1 MGNVIKVGMADLN
14 ICKSPDMITTLGLG
28 SCIGIALYDPV
39 TKIGGLAHIMLPDST
54 QIRNN
59 SNIAKFADTG
69 ITDRVNDIINDR
81 FWSDGKKP
89 DRCDVLQELIDC
101 GDISAKDAK
110 STQKAW
116 NCRHS
121 RQSNDKKR

>member
-1 MGNVIKVGMADLN
+1 MSGN
-14 ICKSPDMITTLGLG
+14 
-28 SCIGIALYDPV
+28 IGANP
-39 TKIGGLAHIMLPDST
+39 
-54 QIRNN
+54 
-59 SNIAKFADTG
+59 
-69 ITDRVNDIINDR
+69 
-81 FWSDGKKP
+81 
-89 DRCDVLQELIDC
+89 

>member
-1 MGNVIKVGMADLN
+1 LDITMIASRGNV
-14 ICKSPDMITTLGLG
+14 
-28 SCIGIALYDPV
+28 
-39 TKIGGLAHIMLPDST
+39 
-54 QIRNN
+54 
-59 SNIAKFADTG
+59 ADTG

>member
-1 MGNVIKVGMADLN
+1 RAYCLKTQPATGETYPKSDLFNKASLILNNPGLALDITMIASRGNV
-14 ICKSPDMITTLGLG
+14 
-28 SCIGIALYDPV
+28 
-39 TKIGGLAHIMLPDST
+39 
-54 QIRNN
+54 
-59 SNIAKFADTG
+59 ADTG

>member
-1 MGNVIKVGMADLN
+1 MIASRGNV
-14 ICKSPDMITTLGLG
+14 
-28 SCIGIALYDPV
+28 
-39 TKIGGLAHIMLPDST
+39 
-54 QIRNN
+54 
-59 SNIAKFADTG
+59 ADTG

-121 RQSNDKKR
+121 RQSNDKKDSPCGGSCNVKYIPEKKGK

>member
-1 MGNVIKVGMADLN
+1 
-14 ICKSPDMITTLGLG
+14 MILVVWRFRG
-28 SCIGIALYDPV
+28 PV
-39 TKIGGLAHIMLPDST
+39 Y
-54 QIRNN
+54 
-59 SNIAKFADTG
+59 
-69 ITDRVNDIINDR
+69 
-81 FWSDGKKP
+81 
-89 DRCDVLQELIDC
+89 

>member
-1 MGNVIKVGMADLN
+1 N
-14 ICKSPDMITTLGLG
+14 IGANP
-28 SCIGIALYDPV
+28 
-39 TKIGGLAHIMLPDST
+39 
-54 QIRNN
+54 
-59 SNIAKFADTG
+59 
-69 ITDRVNDIINDR
+69 
-81 FWSDGKKP
+81 
-89 DRCDVLQELIDC
+89 VLQELIDC